1 MIGAINTAI
10 ANGFTVELDVDV
22 SEPTFS
28 AKDGVAVLPLNNAD
42 NSKCLKEIKPE
53 QNVTQLS
60 RQKNFEDF
68 NTTDDHLMQITGL
81 LTDQKGNTYY
91 KVKNSWGT
99 NWANGGYIYMSV
111 PYAKM
116 KIISIMVNKEALSKE
131 LKGLLK
137 L

>member
-1 MIGAINTAI
+1 MI
-10 ANGFTVELDVDV
+10 ANDIPEKTV
-22 SEPTFS
+22 
-28 AKDGVAVLPLNNAD
+28 N
-42 NSKCLKEIKPE
+42 
-53 QNVTQLS
+53 QLA

-68 NTTDDHLMQITGL
+68 KTTDDHLMQITGL
-81 LTDQKGNTYY
+81 ITDQKGNTYY

-99 NWANGGYIYMSV
+99 KWANGGYIYMSI

-116 KIISIMVNKEALSKE
+116 KIISIMVNKNALSKE